1 MKRVTLAEAN
11 TLVRPDGVAMTD
23 FFTPAADGGKST
35 MGHAVFPAGTV
46 VPWAAHDCDE
56 YSFILSGDVSCETEE
71 DGLCAFSAGSACF
84 IPAGQRH
91 CSRNPGDREAEV
103 LWVLVEKG

>member
-1 MKRVTLAEAN
+1 MKITSLKEAQ
-11 TLVRPDGVAMTD
+11 TILRADGVAMTD
-23 FFTPAADGGKST
+23 FFSPATVGGKVT

-56 YSFILSGDVSCETEE
+56 YSFILEGEVSCETEE
-71 DGLCAFSAGSACF
+71 EGLRRFSDGSASF

-91 CSRNPGDREAEV
+91 SSRNDSDREAKV
-103 LWVLVEKG
+103 LWILVEKD

>member
-1 MKRVTLAEAN
+1 MKTTSLEKAQTLLRA
-11 TLVRPDGVAMTD
+11 DGVAMTE
-23 FFTPAADGGKST
+23 FFTPASEGEKAT

-56 YSFILSGDVSCETEE
+56 YSFILEGEVTCETEE
-71 DGLCAFSAGSACF
+71 DGVCSFPAGSASF

-91 CSRNPGDREAEV
+91 SSRNDSGKEARV
-103 LWVLVEKG
+103 LWVLVKCD